1 MVSNIVRGLLYPAAR
16 FKYHARMER
25 FKEQGDRQYL
35 VLYNHQTL
43 YDQFFVG
50 MIFKGP
56 LYYLATEDIFS
67 NGWTSKAI
75 KWLVAPIPIKK
86 QTTDISAIRS
96 CLKVAKEGGT
106 LVIAPEGNRTY
117 TGRTVYINPSIGGLA
132 KKLGLPIA
140 LVRIEGGYGVS
151 PRWADDI
158 RRGKMRVRVSEVIE
172 PEEIAQL
179 DKDALYQRIRAGLWE
194 DEAVADASFK
204 GKRLAEYIE
213 RAVYVCPRCKGL
225 GTLESRGSMIY
236 CTNCG
241 LRAEYTEKKE
251 IIGQNFDLPFRF
263 AAGWIDWQND
273 VVNGMDPSRYV
284 KEPLFCDI
292 VQLYEEIPYEKKV
305 LLRKTASVAL
315 YGDRITVDEGGEDEL
330 IFPFEETAAVTV
342 LNNHTANV
350 YHGDKIWQ
358 LQGDTRFNAL
368 KYVNF
373 FYRYNNW
380 KRGDGDG
387 EFLGH

>member
-1 MVSNIVRGLLYPAAR
+1 MNIVRSVLYPIAR
-16 FKYHARMER
+16 WKYHARMER
-25 FKEQGDRQYL
+25 FQEQGDRQYL
-35 VLYNHQTL
+35 ILFNHQTL
-43 YDQFFVG
+43 FDQFFVG

-56 LYYLATEDIFS
+56 IYFVATEDIFS

-75 KWLVAPIPIKK
+75 KWMVAPIPIKK
-86 QTTDISAIRS
+86 QTTDVSAIRNIM
-96 CLKVAKEGGT
+96 KVAKEGGS
-106 LVIAPEGNRTY
+106 LAIAPEGNRTY
-117 TGRTVYINPSIGGLA
+117 TGKTVHINPSIGGLA

-158 RRGKMRVRVSEVIE
+158 RRGRIRVRVSQVIE
-172 PEEIAQL
+172 PEEIAAL
-179 DKDALYQRIRAGLWE
+179 DKEALYQRIREGLWQ

-204 GKRLAEYIE
+204 SKKRAEYIE

-225 GTLESRGSMIY
+225 GTLESKESMIY
-236 CTNCG
+236 CTSCG

-251 IIGQNFDLPFRF
+251 IIGQNFTLPFRF

-273 VVNGMDPSRYV
+273 VVNGMDPSRHT
-284 KEPLFCDI
+284 ETALFSDV
-292 VQLYEEIPYEKKV
+292 VQLYEEIPYKKKD
-305 LLRKTASVAL
+305 LKRRNAAMAL
-315 YGDRITVDEGGEDEL
+315 YGDRIVIDEGAPDEL
-330 IFPFEETAAVTV
+330 AFPFAETAAVTV
-342 LNNHTANV
+342 LNNHTLNV

-358 LQGDTRFNAL
+358 MQGDVRFNAL

-373 FYRYNNW
+373 YFRYNNW
-380 KRGDGDG
+380 RRGDDNG

>member
-1 MVSNIVRGLLYPAAR
+1 MDIVRGVLYPSAR
-16 FKYHARMER
+16 WKYHARMER

-35 VLYNHQTL
+35 ILYNHQTI

-75 KWLVAPIPIKK
+75 KWIVAPIPIKK
-86 QTTDISAIRS
+86 QTTDISAIRN
-96 CLKVAKEGGT
+96 CLKVAKEGGS

-117 TGRTVYINPSIGGLA
+117 TGKTVYINPSIGGLA

-151 PRWADDI
+151 PRWSDTI
-158 RRGKMRVRVSEVIE
+158 RRGKIRVFVSEVIE
-172 PEEIAQL
+172 PEEIAGM
-179 DKDALYQRIRAGLWE
+179 DKEELYQRIRSGLWQ
-194 DEAVADASFK
+194 DDTALDGTYKSK
-204 GKRLAEYIE
+204 DRAEYIE

-241 LRAEYTEKKE
+241 LRAEYTEKME
-251 IIGQNFDLPFRF
+251 IIGQNFDLPFRY

-273 VVNGMDPSRYV
+273 VVNGMDPSRYT

-292 VQLYEEIPYEKKV
+292 AALYEEIPYKKKV
-305 LLRKTASVAL
+305 LLRKSAAVAL
-315 YGDRITVDEGGEDEL
+315 YGDRITIDEGGEDEL
-330 IFPFEETAAVTV
+330 CFPFEETAAVTV
-342 LNNHTANV
+342 LNNHTLNV
-350 YHGDKIWQ
+350 YFGDKTWQ
-358 LQGDTRFNAL
+358 LQGDVRFNAL

-380 KRGDGDG
+380 KKGDQNG